1 MDLTHA
7 AVRDLLR
14 TIGPM
19 TSQELTTFFPGT
31 TQRHVAAVVSSMRS
45 AVRRQVRIHAWVREA
60 DGQRSYLRP
69 VYAIGTGRD
78 APKPEPITNA
88 ERVRRYK
95 AKMALGRGAPTS
107 VWDWAAR
114 MSS

>member
-1 MDLTHA
+1 MDLSHA

-19 TSQELTTFFPGT
+19 TSAELLTFFPG
-31 TQRHVAAVVSSMRS
+31 RCLRDVSSALGKMRGL
-45 AVRRQVRIHAWVREA
+45 ARPQVRIHAWVREA
-60 DGQRSYLRP
+60 DGQRFYLRP
-69 VYAIGTGRD
+69 VYAIGTARD
-78 APKPEPITNA
+78 APKPEPISNA

-95 AKMALGRGAPTS
+95 AKMALGRGVPTS

>member
-1 MDLTHA
+1 VDLSHA

-19 TSQELTTFFPGT
+19 TSAELLKFFPG
-31 TQRHVAAVVSSMRS
+31 RSLRDVSSSLGKMRGL
-45 AVRRQVRIHAWVREA
+45 ARPQVRIHDWVREA
-60 DGQRSYLRP
+60 DGQKCYLRA
-69 VYAIGTGRD
+69 VYALGSGRD
-78 APKPEPITNA
+78 APKPPTFTNA
-88 ERVRRYK
+88 ERTRRYK
-95 AKMALGRGAPTS
+95 AKRALGRGVPAS